1 MGGSWGLLWT
11 CPVRQLS
18 GSGCLLQALF
28 DAGYIR
34 ESNYGDLDKI
44 GWARCSRT
52 DKGVHAARNVLSAKL
67 ELKVRGH
74 DARGARPGVGSAVV

>member
-1 MGGSWGLLWT
+1 VDDLGKAAERGHA
-11 CPVRQLS
+11 CV
-18 GSGCLLQALF
+18 LQALF

-74 DARGARPGVGSAVV
+74 DARGARFSVNGAVV